1 MYLVIDLE
9 TTGLPQKSY
18 GEYYPY
24 DQIDRYP
31 YVVQVAWIFLNKK
44 LDIVE
49 KKNYIVKIQ
58 EPIPKHTTKIH
69 GITNEMAEAKGVY
82 LTEVLKEM
90 KKLDYQILVSHN
102 LDFDANVLL
111 SNCILVGDSE
121 METILLSKKRY
132 CTMKVA
138 TDILCIP
145 GKRGPE
151 FKYPSLK
158 EMYEYYFPNEKFT
171 VTHNA
176 SKDVEACAKCL
187 QIQLSQLQS
196 RHT

>member
-9 TTGLPQKSY
+9 TTGLPEKSY
-18 GEYYPY
+18 GEYYPH

-31 YVVQVAWIFLNKK
+31 YIVQVAWILLDSK
-44 LDIVE
+44 LERIE
-49 KKNYIVKIQ
+49 KKNYIIKIQ
-58 EPIPKHTTKIH
+58 QPIPEHTTKIH
-69 GITNEMAEAKGVY
+69 GITNEMAEAKGVS

-90 KKLDYQILVSHN
+90 KKLDFQILVSHN
-102 LDFDANVLL
+102 IEFDANILL
-111 SNCILVGDSE
+111 SNCVLVGDAE
-121 METILLSKKRY
+121 IERILLSKKRY

-145 GKRGPE
+145 GNRGPE

-187 QIQLSQLQS
+187 HMQLSHLHPSQ
-196 RHT
+196 T